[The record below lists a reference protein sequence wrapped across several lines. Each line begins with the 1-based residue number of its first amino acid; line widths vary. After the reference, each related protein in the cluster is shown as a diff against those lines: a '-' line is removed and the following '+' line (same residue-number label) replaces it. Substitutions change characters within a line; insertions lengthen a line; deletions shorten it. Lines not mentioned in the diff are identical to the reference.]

1 MERDSLNT
9 LISKNLIVV
18 RNQKRFSQNEIAAIL
33 RIKQP
38 SYNRMES
45 GKTRVSAD
53 QLAVLA
59 EFYGLPVDFFF
70 SDRLGSG
77 TFPSINKPGRSVL
90 KSRRLR
96 AFSLTEVLVVLVII
110 GIITLLALPNL
121 MPLITK
127 AKSTEAK
134 GQLQHAYTLQKSHFY
149 ERSTYS
155 AELADIGFEQEK
167 LVSDGGQANYRIE
180 VVQAGVSDFVIR
192 ATAVVDFNG
201 NGVFN
206 VWEIDQ
212 DKNLREV
219 TKD

>member
-1 MERDSLNT
+1 M
-9 LISKNLIVV
+9 
-18 RNQKRFSQNEIAAIL
+18 
-33 RIKQP
+33 
-38 SYNRMES
+38 
-45 GKTRVSAD
+45 
-53 QLAVLA
+53 
-59 EFYGLPVDFFF
+59 
-70 SDRLGSG
+70 
-77 TFPSINKPGRSVL
+77 NKP
-90 KSRRLR
+90 KPIWMRRKLR

-110 GIITLLALPNL
+110 GIIILLALPNL

-134 GQLQHAYTLQKSHFY
+134 GQLQHVYTLQKNQFY

-155 AELADIGFEQEK
+155 ANLEDIGFEQEK
-167 LVSDGGQANYRIE
+167 LVSDGGQANYRVE
-180 VVQAGVSDFVIR
+180 MVHAGTGDFVAR

-201 NGVFN
+201 NGVYN